1 MNEMKI
7 EKVDPR
13 PDIGRC
19 CICQSELATRVLG
32 VDRTCEIRFCET
44 CFDKFRDMLVGQANP
59 AKLLET
65 AEDLGRW
72 AEQLVVA
79 PKDPGSKECGE
90 FLRTW
95 CREALASK
103 RRNCDEFGGDVAD
116 AAMNVYGRFV
126 KFCAGRQCEDCKV
139 REAWPDKPRHI
150 PCFPIWSLME
160 RNGDEAK

>member
-1 MNEMKI
+1 MNEMKL

-32 VDRTCEIRFCET
+32 IDRTCEIRFCET

-90 FLRTW
+90 FLKTW

-160 RNGDEAK
+160 RDGNEAK